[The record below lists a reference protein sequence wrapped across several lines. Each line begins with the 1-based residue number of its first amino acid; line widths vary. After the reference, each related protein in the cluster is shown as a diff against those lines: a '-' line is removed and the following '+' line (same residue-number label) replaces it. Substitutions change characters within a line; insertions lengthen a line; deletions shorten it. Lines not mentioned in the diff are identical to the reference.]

1 MITQPMYSVTRQRAR
16 TLHIKINLLNFSYQT
31 IDSLE
36 GLTIS
41 GNINMD
47 ATSDLRRSCQVK
59 LAIKDSSFD
68 VSAGGKIFLDRY
80 IQIFVG
86 IEHIRTGEIIWFNK
100 GIYLINAPSYV
111 YDGTTNTLTFEGLD
125 LMSKMTGA
133 RNGYL
138 IGMTYKIPQG
148 SDVRGAIIAVLNE
161 AGFTRYAVDSIEQ
174 TVPYD
179 MTFDQG
185 STQYSILA
193 ALRDIL
199 PNYQI
204 YFDED
209 GVFHYTMI
217 PSGENESVVI
227 DDSTWEKVIISEQIN
242 VDFESVKNVIEVFGR
257 THDVQHYSSSTTL
270 SGSTLNLTIASLT
283 SLAEFIMIGFTPT
296 VNVSGNINLSVNSF
310 GSKSLVD
317 SNGNFVTNLDANT
330 YYVASYQSN
339 GTWLFLGHLQAYATI
354 SDTNPESPFYI
365 NNDAGEI
372 RIALFGG
379 DYDNI
384 MSDELAQQR
393 CQFELYTRCRLNDT
407 ITLSCVPVYYLDVHQ
422 LASYTTKNN
431 KATNKYMIQSI
442 SMDLDPTGA
451 QTINMSRFYP
461 FYEVI

>member
-1 MITQPMYSVTRQRAR
+1 M
-16 TLHIKINLLNFSYQT
+16 
-31 IDSLE
+31 
-36 GLTIS
+36 
-41 GNINMD
+41 
-47 ATSDLRRSCQVK
+47 
-59 LAIKDSSFD
+59 
-68 VSAGGKIFLDRY
+68 
-80 IQIFVG
+80 
-86 IEHIRTGEIIWFNK
+86 
-100 GIYLINAPSYV
+100 

-125 LMSKMTGA
+125 LMSKMTGV

-138 IGMTYKIPQG
+138 IGTTYKIPQG

-161 AGFTRYAVDSIEQ
+161 AGFTKYVVDSIEQ
-174 TVPYD
+174 KVPYD

-242 VDFESVKNVIEVFGR
+242 VDFESVKNVIEVYGR

-317 SNGNFVTNLDANT
+317 SNGNFITNLDANT
-330 YYVASYQSN
+330 YYVASYQAD
-339 GTWLFLGHLQAYATI
+339 GTWLFLGHLQAYSTI

-384 MSDELAQQR
+384 MSDELAAER
-393 CQFELYTRCRLNDT
+393 CNFELYTRCRLNDS
-407 ITLSCVPVYYLDVHQ
+407 ITLTCVPVYYLDVYQ
-422 LASYTTKNN
+422 LASYTTHNN

-442 SMDLDPTGA
+442 SMDLDPTGT
-451 QTINMSRFYP
+451 QSINMSRFYP
-461 FYEVI
+461 FYPTI

>member
-36 GLTIS
+36 GLAIS

-68 VSAGGKIFLDRY
+68 VSAGGRIFLDRY
-80 IQIFVG
+80 IQIYIG
-86 IEHIRTGEIIWFNK
+86 IEQVRTGEIIWFNK
-100 GIYLINAPSYV
+100 GIYLINAPSYL
-111 YDGTTNTLTFEGLD
+111 YDGETNTLTFEGLD
-125 LMSKMTGA
+125 LMSKMTGV

-138 IGMTYKIPQG
+138 IGTTYKIPQG

-161 AGFTRYAVDSIEQ
+161 AGFTKYVVDSIEQ
-174 TVPYD
+174 KVPYD

-185 STQYSILA
+185 STQYSILS

-217 PSGENESVVI
+217 PSGENESIVI
-227 DDSTWEKVIISEQIN
+227 DDSTWKKVIISEQIN
-242 VDFESVKNVIEVFGR
+242 VDFESVKNVIEVYGR

-296 VNVSGNINLSVNSF
+296 TNVTGNINLSVNSF

-317 SNGNFVTNLDANT
+317 SNGNFITNLDANT
-330 YYVASYQSN
+330 YYVASYQADGN
-339 GTWLFLGHLQAYATI
+339 WLFLGHLQAYSTI

-365 NNDAGEI
+365 GNDAGEI

-379 DYDNI
+379 EYDNI
-384 MSDELAQQR
+384 MSDELAVER
-393 CQFELYTRCRLNDT
+393 SKFELYTRCRLNDT

-442 SMDLDPTGA
+442 SMDLDATGA
-451 QTINMSRFYP
+451 QTVNMSRFYP
-461 FYEVI
+461 FYPTL

>member
-1 MITQPMYSVTRQRAR
+1 MITQAMYNVTRQKIRNQ
-16 TLHIKINLLNFSYQT
+16 HIRINLLNFSYQT

-36 GLTIS
+36 GLAIS
-41 GNINMD
+41 GSINID
-47 ATSDLRRSCQVK
+47 AKSDLRRSCQVK
-59 LAIKDSSFD
+59 LALKDNTFD

-80 IQIFVG
+80 IQIYTG
-86 IEHIRTGEIIWFNK
+86 IEEIRTGEIVWFNK

-111 YDGTTNTLTFEGLD
+111 YEAESNTLTFEGLD
-125 LMSKMTGA
+125 LMSKMTGN

-138 IGMTYKIPQG
+138 IGRTYKIPQG

-209 GVFHYTMI
+209 GVFHYATI
-217 PSGENESVVI
+217 PSGAEEPVTV
-227 DDSTWEKVIISEQIN
+227 DDSTWEKVVMSEQIN
-242 VDFESVKNVIEVFGR
+242 VDFESVKNVIEVYGR

-296 VNVSGNINLSVNSF
+296 TNVTGNINLSVNSF

-317 SNGNFVTNLDANT
+317 SNGDFITNLTVNT
-330 YYVASYQSN
+330 YYVASYQAD
-339 GTWLFLGHLQAYATI
+339 GTWLFLGHLQPYATI

-365 NNDAGEI
+365 GNDAGEI
-372 RIALFGG
+372 RIALFGA

-384 MSDELAQQR
+384 MSDVLAAER
-393 CQFELYTRCRLNDT
+393 CKFELYTRCRLNDT
-407 ITLSCVPVYYLDVHQ
+407 ATLTCIPIHYLDVHQ
-422 LASYTTKNN
+422 LVSYTTQNN
-431 KATNKYMIQSI
+431 KATNQYMVQSI
-442 SMDLDPTGA
+442 STDLDPLGT
-451 QTINMSRFYP
+451 QTIVMSRYYP
-461 FYEVI
+461 YYEVI